1 MNDGQASG
9 LPVLLLPLFM
19 RFGLVIPAVTLVTA
33 MAVAAAPPARESS
46 SPSTATDVTM
56 RVEPAPRPPTVA
68 RRAFSIR
75 TLSSEVD
82 AQVLANLLVDVI
94 PRSNGVVVS
103 ASAGE
108 VNRCEEG
115 TCHVPLTI
123 KVAAATGPVSL
134 TFAVANSKGVLSD
147 VQHAECGTGMCTID
161 LILERGRNTL
171 SLGAVDG
178 VAQTSGFKLMT
189 LNAARPPMAGKPKT
203 EWF

>member
-1 MNDGQASG
+1 
-9 LPVLLLPLFM
+9 M

-46 SPSTATDVTM
+46 SPATNDVTM
-56 RVEPAPRPPTVA
+56 RVQPAPRRPAIA

-108 VNRCEEG
+108 VNRCEDS

-147 VQHAECGTGMCTID
+147 VQHAECGTGACTLD

-178 VAQTSGFKLMT
+178 VAQTSGFRLMT
-189 LNAARPPMAGKPKT
+189 LNATRSRMAGKPKT

>member
-1 MNDGQASG
+1 
-9 LPVLLLPLFM
+9 M
-19 RFGLVIPAVTLVTA
+19 RFGLVIPAATLVAA
-33 MAVAAAPPARESS
+33 MAVAEAPPARESS
-46 SPSTATDVTM
+46 SPATNDVTM
-56 RVEPAPRPPTVA
+56 RVQPAARPAAIA

-94 PRSNGVVVS
+94 PRSNGVVLS

-108 VNRCEEG
+108 VNRCEDG

-147 VQHAECGTGMCTID
+147 VQHAECGTGACTLD
-161 LILERGRNTL
+161 LIVERGRNTL

-189 LNAARPPMAGKPKT
+189 LNASRPPMAGKPKT